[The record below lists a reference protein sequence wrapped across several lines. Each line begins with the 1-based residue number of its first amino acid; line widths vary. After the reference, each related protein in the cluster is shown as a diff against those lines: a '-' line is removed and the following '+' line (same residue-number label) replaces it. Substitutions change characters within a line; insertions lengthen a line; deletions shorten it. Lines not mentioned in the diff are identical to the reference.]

1 MAKNDN
7 VTPIERFNPSYD
19 FGLTTEQVEQRK
31 SEKLT
36 NKIVKKTGKSY
47 FRIIVDNF
55 CTLFNFIYVVIF
67 FLMLS
72 AQQYMVHKGIPVSTS
87 FLKYTFVVVVII
99 NLLIGTIQELKSK
112 HTISPLRLTFTLG
125 EDINCNFE
133 IVCLDFNS

>member
-55 CTLFNFIYVVIF
+55 CTL
-67 FLMLS
+67 LTLSMLLF
-72 AQQYMVHKGIPVSTS
+72 S
-87 FLKYTFVVVVII
+87 F
-99 NLLIGTIQELKSK
+99 
-112 HTISPLRLTFTLG
+112 
-125 EDINCNFE
+125 
-133 IVCLDFNS
+133 